1 MDNVNLHP
9 VDPSGEKMVEKLQ
22 ETQQGLGRGP
32 GEQNH
37 PLELML
43 APVPAQT
50 GNCDDLY
57 WAGSEEWGF
66 SEDEDRMHPSARGG
80 NGPLGMK

>member
-22 ETQQGLGRGP
+22 ETQPGLGRGP

-57 WAGSEEWGF
+57 
-66 SEDEDRMHPSARGG
+66 
-80 NGPLGMK
+80 